1 MFIALLLMGATG
13 QSVLGPVVWT
23 PAPLSVRA
31 GAVVI
36 RTYTPAASV
45 KPEGQSWPRRSTEGG
60 QSFKV
65 TGQEHCEIGSVC
77 VVDGA

>member
-45 KPEGQSWPRRSTEGG
+45 
-60 QSFKV
+60 
-65 TGQEHCEIGSVC
+65 
-77 VVDGA
+77 